1 MTERIVDPA
10 LKRRSRT
17 YAAVGAALAVVLA
30 VTAFLLLRPGT
41 EQGPAAASAPGTG
54 AEGSGGTLVYL
65 DAEIIAAGDIRN
77 GTWQSTTLTHNI
89 TDRLIHADPE
99 TGELEPWIAED
110 WEISEG
116 GLQYTFWI
124 RDGVSFSN
132 GQPLD
137 PGAVQR
143 NLQWQAW
150 GDPENGIDPNNTF
163 PQVESVE
170 ADEEDQTVT
179 VVLEEPYSPFI
190 KILSNWA
197 SSLVADE
204 TLELSAEDQQRPENV
219 IGSGPFVVESET
231 YGEEII
237 LTRREG
243 YSWSPASWENQGEAH
258 LEEIHWI
265 PVLEDSARLGSLRA
279 GEGDLIRYLQPSEE
293 DPLSAE
299 GFEVIGVQGSGQT
312 NTWVLRQSVE
322 ELQDERVRHAILS
335 GIDREAIVE
344 DLYTDR
350 WSTASSIVTP
360 DTLGYRDQSEKLT
373 YDPERAQRL
382 LDEAGWSDHD
392 DDGIRVN
399 EDGDRLTVRA
409 LIDVFDA
416 TAAPLF
422 QLIQWQLAE
431 IGVELDLVEVDYSNV
446 STAYSD
452 ESIGIVRTG
461 WPQADSWVRIRNDWH
476 FKDSNALFLQEP
488 DEQLNELLEQHSL
501 VQGSEREEVV
511 GELQDHLLDNAYVF
525 PVLTDS
531 QIFALQPHVRGLSW
545 TPEAR
550 PVFHSTW
557 IAED

>member
-137 PGAVQR
+137 AGAVQR

-399 EDGDRLTVRA
+399 EDGDRLTIRA

-431 IGVELDLVEVDYSNV
+431 IGVELELVEVDYSNV
-446 STAYSD
+446 STGYSD

-476 FKDSNALFLQEP
+476 FEDSNAIFLQEP

>member
-137 PGAVQR
+137 AGAVQR

-243 YSWSPASWENQGEAH
+243 YSWAPASWENQGEAH

-399 EDGDRLTVRA
+399 EDGDRLTIRA

-431 IGVELDLVEVDYSNV
+431 IGVELELVEVDYSNV
-446 STAYSD
+446 STGYSD

-476 FKDSNALFLQEP
+476 FEDSNALFLQEP

>member
-132 GQPLD
+132 GQLLD
-137 PGAVQR
+137 AGAVQR

-382 LDEAGWSDHD
+382 LDEAGWSEHD

-399 EDGDRLTVRA
+399 EDGDRLTIRA

-431 IGVELDLVEVDYSNV
+431 IGVELELVEVDYSNV
-446 STAYSD
+446 STGYSD

-476 FKDSNALFLQEP
+476 FEGSNALFLQEP

-511 GELQDHLLDNAYVF
+511 GDLQDHLLDNAYVF

>member
-137 PGAVQR
+137 AGAVQR

-265 PVLEDSARLGSLRA
+265 PVLEDSASLGSLRA

-335 GIDREAIVE
+335 GIDREALVE

-399 EDGDRLTVRA
+399 EDGDRLTIRA

-431 IGVELDLVEVDYSNV
+431 IGVELELVEVDYSNV
-446 STAYSD
+446 STGYSD

-476 FKDSNALFLQEP
+476 FEDSNAIFLQEP

>member
-137 PGAVQR
+137 AGAVQR

-399 EDGDRLTVRA
+399 EDGDRLTIRA

-431 IGVELDLVEVDYSNV
+431 IGVELELVEVDYSNV
-446 STAYSD
+446 STGYSD

-476 FKDSNALFLQEP
+476 FEDSNALFLQEP

-531 QIFALQPHVRGLSW
+531 QTFALQPHVRGLSW

>member
-137 PGAVQR
+137 AGAVQR

-237 LTRREG
+237 LTRRKG
-243 YSWSPASWENQGEAH
+243 YSWAPASWENQGEAH

-293 DPLSAE
+293 DPLAAE

-382 LDEAGWSDHD
+382 LDEAGWSEHD

-399 EDGDRLTVRA
+399 EDGDRLTIRA

-431 IGVELDLVEVDYSNV
+431 IGVELELVEVDYSNV
-446 STAYSD
+446 STGYSD

-476 FKDSNALFLQEP
+476 FEGSNALFLQEP

-511 GELQDHLLDNAYVF
+511 GDLQDHLLDNAYVF